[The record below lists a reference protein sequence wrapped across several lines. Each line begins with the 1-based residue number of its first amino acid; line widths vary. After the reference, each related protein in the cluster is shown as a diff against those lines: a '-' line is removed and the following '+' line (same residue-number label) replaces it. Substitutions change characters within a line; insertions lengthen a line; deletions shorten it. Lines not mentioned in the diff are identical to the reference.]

1 MNWLVAAL
9 IALSPDAP
17 NAVLLVAKPGM
28 PDPNFRETVVLVTQA
43 PDGSTVGV
51 ILNRPTERKHEAS
64 GETVYAGGPVMREVL
79 VALFRAEREPQ
90 AAFPVLPGVYLSMHP
105 ENIKGPARER
115 RLFAGFAGWAPGQLQ
130 DELARGAWYVLPA
143 NMNLIFRNDT
153 QGLWRE
159 LVDKARGRVAMQRR
173 ETPRLLGAVANRVA
187 PGILVP

>member
-1 MNWLVAAL
+1 MSWLAAAL

-28 PDPNFRETVVLVTQA
+28 TDPNFRETVVLVTQT

-51 ILNRPTERKHEAS
+51 ILNRPTERKHETS
-64 GETVYAGGPVMREVL
+64 GETLHEGGPVMREVL

-105 ENIKGPARER
+105 ENIQGPAREGPHFL

-130 DELARGAWYVLPA
+130 DELAGGAWYVLPA

-153 QGLWRE
+153 RGLWRE
-159 LVDKARGRVAMQRR
+159 LVDKARGRVA
-173 ETPRLLGAVANRVA
+173 AVANRVS